1 MRAEAR
7 SGSTL
12 RLEAEIARRHT
23 PDFAWPTLLLAAG
36 LFLVFGAA
44 TWLALAGVIPLW
56 LAATVNTVFIY
67 ALYTVVHEAVHSSI
81 SSRRKDLRWI
91 DMPVGVLACAPLW
104 LFFHH
109 HRKSHRVHHARTN
122 QDDDP
127 DIYARGSFLGWCLWR
142 LPRTLLAYFNPFQ
155 LRRECQRFALTAR
168 ERRVTMASFAASA
181 AALLALIAAG
191 YGYQLLVLWFIP
203 WWIGQSVMLTLF
215 TWTPHHDH
223 SETGR
228 YRNTRVSV
236 WPAGNAL
243 LLGQG
248 YHLIHHMIPSV
259 PWYRYESTFREM
271 RPLLERQGVRIEGF
285 WPAAHPAA
293 ASASGRAS

>member
-1 MRAEAR
+1 MATGAR
-7 SGSTL
+7 NGSTL

-23 PDFAWPTLLLAAG
+23 PDFAWPTLLLALA
-36 LFLVFGAA
+36 LFLVFA
-44 TWLALAGVIPLW
+44 TATSLALAGRIPIW
-56 LAATVNTVFIY
+56 LAAALNTVFVY

-81 SSRRKDLRWI
+81 SSRRKDLRWV
-91 DMPVGVLACAPLW
+91 DMPVGMIACVPLW

-127 DIYARGSFLGWCLWR
+127 DIYARGSFLGWCFWR
-142 LPRTLLAYFNPFQ
+142 LPRTLLAYFNPLQ
-155 LRRECQRFALTAR
+155 LRRECDRFGLTIR
-168 ERRVTMASFAASA
+168 ERRLTMASFAAYA
-181 AALLALIAAG
+181 GLVLGLIG
-191 YGYQLLVLWFIP
+191 TGHGYQLLMLWFIP

-223 SETGR
+223 GETGR
-228 YRNTRVSV
+228 YRNTRVSI
-236 WPAGNAL
+236 WPGGNAL

-271 RPLLERQGVRIEGF
+271 RPLLERQAVRIEGF

-293 ASASGRAS
+293 SPRP

>member
-1 MRAEAR
+1 MPAQAR

-12 RLEAEIARRHT
+12 RREAEIARRHT
-23 PDFAWPTLLLAAG
+23 PDFAWPTLVLEAG
-36 LFLVFGAA
+36 LFLVFAAA
-44 TWLALAGVIPLW
+44 TALAVAGAIPLW
-56 LAATVNTVFIY
+56 LAAAINTVFIY
-67 ALYTVVHEAVHSSI
+67 AIYTVVHEAVHSSI
-81 SSRRKDLRWI
+81 SARRKDLRWI
-91 DMPVGVLACAPLW
+91 DAPAGMLACMPLW

-122 QDDDP
+122 EEDDP

-142 LPRTLLAYFNPFQ
+142 LPRTLLAYFNPLQ
-155 LRRECQRFALTAR
+155 LRRECRRFGLTAR
-168 ERRVTMASFAASA
+168 ERRITMAGFAAQA
-181 AALLALIAAG
+181 AVIFALIATGHG
-191 YGYQLLVLWFIP
+191 YRLLVLWFIP

-228 YRNTRVSV
+228 YRSTRVSL
-236 WPAGNAL
+236 WPGGNAL

-259 PWYRYESTFREM
+259 PWYRYERTFREM

-285 WPAAHPAA
+285 WPAAQSAPAQ
-293 ASASGRAS
+293 R

>member
-1 MRAEAR
+1 MMADA
-7 SGSTL
+7 STTSSR

-23 PDFAWPTLLLAAG
+23 PDFAWPTLLLGAG
-36 LFLVFGAA
+36 LFLVFA
-44 TWLALAGVIPLW
+44 TATSLALAGAIPIW
-56 LAATVNTVFIY
+56 LAAAINTLFIY

-81 SSRRKDLRWI
+81 SSRRKDLRWV
-91 DMPVGVLACAPLW
+91 DMPVGIVACIPLW

-109 HRKSHRVHHARTN
+109 HRKSHRVHHVRTN
-122 QDDDP
+122 EDDDP

-142 LPRTLLAYFNPFQ
+142 LPRTLIAYFNPFQ
-155 LRRECQRFALTAR
+155 LWRECRRFGLTAW
-168 ERRVTMASFAASA
+168 ERRITMASFAAYA
-181 AALLALIAAG
+181 AFVIGVVVTG
-191 YGYQLLVLWFIP
+191 YGHELVMLWLVP

-223 SETGR
+223 GETGR
-228 YRNTRVSV
+228 YRNTRVSI
-236 WPAGNAL
+236 WPGGNAL

-285 WPAAHPAA
+285 WPLARPSPARQ
-293 ASASGRAS
+293 G